1 MDGKVSQLKQE
12 SAKLNIPLSVI
23 TSKVIPGYLGSP
35 KGVLQVATKQGF
47 VALDGKLANGGKVRC
62 IGCQMKIQSQ
72 ESLVWKEQQVLLLYL
87 KGAAVLKTNRLR

>member
-47 VALDGKLANGGKVRC
+47 VALDGKLANGGEGTMHRMSNEDTVTGIISVERTTSIVIIFKRC
-62 IGCQMKIQSQ
+62 SSFKN
-72 ESLVWKEQQVLLLYL
+72 E
-87 KGAAVLKTNRLR
+87 